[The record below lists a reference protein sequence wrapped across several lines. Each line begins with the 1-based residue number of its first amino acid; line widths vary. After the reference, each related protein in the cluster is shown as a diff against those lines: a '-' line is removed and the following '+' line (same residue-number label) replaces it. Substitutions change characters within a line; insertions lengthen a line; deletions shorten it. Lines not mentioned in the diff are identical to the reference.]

1 MSKHYCNPL
10 DLPYR
15 YQFNRPNPQQA
26 GPGVK
31 DAIYREAADPSMV
44 LFRDRYWI
52 FPSMTA
58 GFFVSDDLVHWNF
71 HEFVGGATSMPV
83 VDYAP
88 DVRVIGDWMYFCA
101 SKMGEPCPFY
111 RCQDPLT
118 EPFERVEGSFA
129 FWDPNMFLDD
139 DGRLYLYWGCSNVT
153 PIWGVEL
160 NPETMERKGEPV
172 TLVSGDSASRGF
184 DRIGDDHVPPKTQEQ
199 VDAEVEVM
207 VQQMMQAPAE
217 QCEAMGL
224 GDEDAIRS
232 AAMSFLGITPYIE
245 GAWMTKHDGKYYLQY
260 ATPGTEYNVYGDA
273 VMIADSPL
281 GPFTLALNNPYSY
294 NLGGFMNGAGH
305 GSTMADRHGK
315 WWHTATMSISVNHVM
330 ERRLGL
336 WKAGF
341 DSDGELFCDQSYA
354 DWPIDSDAPAWSEP
368 DWMLLSYGAAAA
380 VSSGNERAANLTDE
394 NARTWWRADTA
405 VPGQWAS
412 IDLGTVCDVH
422 AVQLNFADEGI
433 EAVRPEDSPSL
444 INMAGDRA
452 IDLGSHPTTWLLEAS
467 FDGDGW
473 FVVDD
478 RHDIS
483 DQTCAC
489 SHPFLIHEEG
499 FKARYLRLTVEQ
511 MPFDQPAC
519 VSGIRVFGHGPE
531 DEVEPD
537 SVQGVSVTRDSAM
550 DMTVSWSHDDAAVGH
565 NVLWGHAP
573 DKLYHSRMVFDADS
587 QSIGALIA
595 GQRVFVRVDAF
606 NQSGIVHGAV
616 VEA

>member
-224 GDEDAIRS
+224 GNEDAIRS

-245 GAWMTKHDGKYYLQY
+245 GAWMTKQ
-260 ATPGTEYNVYGDA
+260 T
-273 VMIADSPL
+273 
-281 GPFTLALNNPYSY
+281 
-294 NLGGFMNGAGH
+294 
-305 GSTMADRHGK
+305 GSTICNMRLPALS
-315 WWHTATMSISVNHVM
+315 TTCTVM
-330 ERRLGL
+330 R
-336 WKAGF
+336 
-341 DSDGELFCDQSYA
+341 S
-354 DWPIDSDAPAWSEP
+354 
-368 DWMLLSYGAAAA
+368 
-380 VSSGNERAANLTDE
+380 
-394 NARTWWRADTA
+394 
-405 VPGQWAS
+405 
-412 IDLGTVCDVH
+412 
-422 AVQLNFADEGI
+422 
-433 EAVRPEDSPSL
+433 
-444 INMAGDRA
+444 
-452 IDLGSHPTTWLLEAS
+452 
-467 FDGDGW
+467 
-473 FVVDD
+473 
-478 RHDIS
+478 
-483 DQTCAC
+483 
-489 SHPFLIHEEG
+489 
-499 FKARYLRLTVEQ
+499 
-511 MPFDQPAC
+511 
-519 VSGIRVFGHGPE
+519 
-531 DEVEPD
+531 
-537 SVQGVSVTRDSAM
+537 
-550 DMTVSWSHDDAAVGH
+550 
-565 NVLWGHAP
+565 
-573 DKLYHSRMVFDADS
+573 
-587 QSIGALIA
+587 
-595 GQRVFVRVDAF
+595 
-606 NQSGIVHGAV
+606 
-616 VEA
+616 